1 MSGKAWRRCDLPPR
15 LLPNALPPSPASSKE
30 GPLRVGQGQR
40 REKEREGVLT
50 GKKEKRQEGE
60 KTWEEEC
67 EKRAKGRKEER
78 RGQTDMKAEG

>member
-1 MSGKAWRRCDLPPR
+1 M
-15 LLPNALPPSPASSKE
+15 
-30 GPLRVGQGQR
+30 GQGQR

-60 KTWEEEC
+60 KTWEEEWG
-67 EKRAKGRKEER
+67 KGAKGRKEER